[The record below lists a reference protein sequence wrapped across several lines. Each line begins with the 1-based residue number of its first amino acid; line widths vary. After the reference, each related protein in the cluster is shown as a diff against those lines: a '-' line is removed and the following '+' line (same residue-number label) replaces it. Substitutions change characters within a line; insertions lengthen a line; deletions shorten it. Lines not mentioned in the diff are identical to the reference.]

1 MEYKLQQMALER
13 SDLLGKIKDAQWALD
28 QESKRAQREVAGH
41 LERSTVEK
49 QNYLKELDAVK
60 KEINER
66 FALEFQAKNAEL
78 IRSDT
83 IYTERISKLEKD
95 LSRVEI
101 QHIQQK
107 QVEDDLRQKCDLLT
121 SKNEKLRL
129 ELFES
134 GDLERKQSIQL
145 QLQVNELK

>member
-28 QESKRAQREVAGH
+28 QESKRAQREVAGY

-78 IRSDT
+78 IRSET

-145 QLQVNELK
+145 

>member
-28 QESKRAQREVAGH
+28 QESKRAQREVAGY
-41 LERSTVEK
+41 LERSSVEK

-78 IRSDT
+78 IRSET